1 MQVKAVL
8 AVMVGLMGIVGAGV
22 YDMFTDAG
30 VLVDV
35 GIYGVGLL
43 MGAAVLHQWFSQSS
57 KAHDKKRR
65 NSY

>member
-1 MQVKAVL
+1 MQVKTIL
-8 AVMVGLMGIVGAGV
+8 FMIVGSLGVVGAGV
-22 YDMFTDAG
+22 YDMFTDAN

-43 MGAAVLHQWFSQSS
+43 MGAVVIQQWFSQSS
-57 KAHDKKRR
+57 KAHNKKRR